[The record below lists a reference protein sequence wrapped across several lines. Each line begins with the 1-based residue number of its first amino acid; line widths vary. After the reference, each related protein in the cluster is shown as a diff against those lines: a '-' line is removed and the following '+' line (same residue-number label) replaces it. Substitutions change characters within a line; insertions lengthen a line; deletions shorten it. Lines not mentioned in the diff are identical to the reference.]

1 MSLEYKFENR
11 GTVQVRP
18 IGSDKR
24 SPCWYILATLLI
36 LMLAVGV
43 GLFLSGYLT
52 PISSSGAHAITFRGK
67 IDEQERLITQQAAS
81 IKQMEEQMA
90 AIKREKQVQDAA
102 NAELNKKLAATSA
115 DLATEREK
123 LVLYDG
129 ILSPDGLEGGLHI
142 QHFGIKPRLVDQDGK
157 KAESLYQY
165 HLVLAN
171 IKAGDVSLEGDFTIT
186 ISGKQDG
193 KTVTVTQ
200 TDVTPTREKA
210 LTHFAV
216 KHYQSLEGNFLFP
229 GNFTPESVKLKV
241 SPAVGD
247 APERLTKSYDWAT
260 FNDSNASTNKE

>member
-1 MSLEYKFENR
+1 MSLEYKFDHR

-36 LMLAVGV
+36 LMLIAGI
-43 GLFLSGYLT
+43 GLFFSGYLT
-52 PISSSGAHAITFRGK
+52 PVDSSGAHAITLRGK
-67 IDEQERLITQQAAS
+67 MDEQERLIEQHVAT
-81 IKQMEEQMA
+81 IKQMEEQLA
-90 AIKREKQVQDAA
+90 SVKREKQVQDAA
-102 NAELNKKLAATSA
+102 NTELNKKLAAVSA
-115 DLATEREK
+115 DLAAEREK

-142 QHFGIKPRLVDQDGK
+142 QHFAIKLRLVDQDGK
-157 KAESLYQY
+157 KTDSLYQY

-171 IKAGDVSLEGDFTIT
+171 IKGADSTLDGTFTIT

-193 KTVTVTQ
+193 KGVTVTQ
-200 TDVTPTREKA
+200 ADVTPNGEKA

-229 GNFTPESVKLKV
+229 KNFTPESVKLRV
-241 SPAVGD
+241 SPATGD
-247 APERLTKSYDWAT
+247 TPERLTKSYDWAT
-260 FNDSNASTNKE
+260 FHDSNASTNKE

>member
-1 MSLEYKFENR
+1 MSLEYKFDNR

-24 SPCWYILATLLI
+24 SPCWYILATSLILLLI
-36 LMLAVGV
+36 TGIW
-43 GLFLSGYLT
+43 LFFSGYLT
-52 PISSSGAHAITFRGK
+52 PVDSSGTHALTLRGK
-67 IDEQERLITQQAAS
+67 MDEQERLINQQMTTMKQIEEELAAV
-81 IKQMEEQMA
+81 
-90 AIKREKQVQDAA
+90 KREKQVQDAA
-102 NAELNKKLAATSA
+102 NAELNKKLAAVSA
-115 DLATEREK
+115 DLAAEREK

-142 QHFGIKPRLVDQDGK
+142 QHFALKPRLVDQEGK
-157 KAESLYQY
+157 KTDSLYQY

-171 IKAGDVSLEGDFTIT
+171 IKGGDSTLEGQFNIT

-193 KTVTVTQ
+193 KHVSVTQ
-200 TDVTPTREKA
+200 ADVTPKGEKV

-229 GNFTPESVKLKV
+229 RNFTPESVKLSV
-241 SPAVGD
+241 SPATGD
-247 APERLTKSYDWAT
+247 TPERLTKSYDWAT